1 MTEITRPT
9 VYLETSVVSYLAARP
24 RRDATVAV
32 RQALTKRWFATS
44 AHRCDLYV
52 SEVVLS
58 EAGAGDPLAAAE
70 RLAWIVAL
78 PVLAVNAD
86 VAHLAGHLVGAGV
99 VPPTAADDAL
109 HIAVAAA
116 HGLDYLVTWN
126 CRHIANASMRS
137 AIEGACRS
145 VGFEP
150 PIICTPEELDLEARG

>member
-1 MTEITRPT
+1 MAERVRPT
-9 VYLETSVVSYLAARP
+9 VYLETSVVSYAAGRP
-24 RRDATVAV
+24 VRDATVAA
-32 RQALTKRWFATS
+32 RQAVTKRWFATS

-58 EAGAGDPLAAAE
+58 EAGAGDALAAAE
-70 RLAWIVAL
+70 RLAWTVAL

-86 VAHLAGHLVGAGV
+86 AAHLARHLVCAGV
-99 VPPTAADDAL
+99 VPSAAADDAM

-116 HGLDYLVTWN
+116 HGMDYLVTWN

-150 PIICTPEELDLEARG
+150 PIICTPEELDLDARG